1 MAVLLLCILVLPNAT
16 PAHAQTPATSQV
28 KNTAQTT
35 DSFWPKL
42 EVNGPVLAQAFTT
55 GNNPGGY
62 QLESIGIR
70 FGGIDDNEA
79 HLINK
84 LALRLETMS
93 GNNPSGTWVTGLAPP
108 FPLQAHAVNYF
119 TASIRLKPNTTY
131 AAVLTH
137 SNRHAF
143 FDGSGGFWVANTSTD
158 AEDTAESGWSI
169 RHNSRRKSNP
179 NSVWVGNPESL
190 MLDIRAEA
198 VAPAPGIVLAATGGI
213 VEDNFLLL
221 GSGENA
227 PLTEAAGPRRSKTF
241 TVKLKQQPAATTTVN
256 LDLQTGPGVVTFSPA
271 SLTFTTGTW
280 NSTQTVTVTAVDD
293 SFQDEHKREI
303 FKIHLQAW
311 INGLVADHGF
321 VWGMVDDDETI
332 IPPRIQFV
340 SNMGGKNLEL
350 TEAAAGRS
358 KTFTVAPDQAPH
370 EDMKVTLQVTQGTG
384 NIKIDRTSL
393 TFTPAGGV
401 TPQTVTV
408 KAVDDA
414 VYQGSGRSAMV
425 EVTGPNNGF
434 AVSVIVTDD
443 ETLSPPAKMGPPKL
457 TAGDNA
463 LDVAWEAPNNGGAT
477 IFDYHVR
484 YIRTDREGAEW
495 GGWHHYQVDWP
506 SWTPDHER
514 RFWDG
519 NDLKY
524 TIQTDS
530 DYVSNS
536 FTYKVQVK
544 AENLEGHGPWSE
556 IATITLPHRDP
567 PNRPRSLSVRPMSDS
582 RFEVSWLPPR
592 FGPPVEKYK
601 IDYQASNQLVW
612 ISTET
617 GGNVLTWGAS
627 ASLGEGFSVR
637 VRASNAYGDSPWT
650 SVLTFAHQNVPGAVK
665 NVVAM
670 PRTGPTVDPAKPQLE
685 VTWVAPDS
693 NGGSAVTDYHLRYVE
708 KPANPNIELTWSLR
722 NVPKD
727 NQDNV
732 QHLYFIRNLTSG
744 TQYLVQVRAVNA
756 VGAGAWGPSTA
767 MPVTAMG
774 EPQPQQQPQGVVEL
788 IPQNDQE
795 PPQQQQDEP
804 QQQQGEPQQ
813 QQGEAQQQQGE
824 PQQQQEPAE
833 TVDDGEPGEGS
844 DGSSDDDEVIVIV
857 VGVPPVPVGG
867 PPPTE
872 NDEDDGGSDG
882 SSDDDEVIVIVV
894 GVPPVPVG
902 GSSPPSGTGENAEFC
917 EANPDNWTCTEP
929 DSENDEDDWW

>member
-1 MAVLLLCILVLPNAT
+1 MSFGGFGLTPRRLPLALGALAVLLLCILVLPNAT

-143 FDGSGGFWVANTSTD
+143 FDGSGGFWVANTSTN

-350 TEAAAGRS
+350 RPWRDPWASATCSPIRESALRRAPATAEPETQRGRHTWPGLS
-358 KTFTVAPDQAPH
+358 PSAP
-370 EDMKVTLQVTQGTG
+370 VTSALP
-384 NIKIDRTSL
+384 
-393 TFTPAGGV
+393 F
-401 TPQTVTV
+401 
-408 KAVDDA
+408 
-414 VYQGSGRSAMV
+414 GSGCIII
-425 EVTGPNNGF
+425 E
-434 AVSVIVTDD
+434 AVRQ
-443 ETLSPPAKMGPPKL
+443 
-457 TAGDNA
+457 
-463 LDVAWEAPNNGGAT
+463 EA
-477 IFDYHVR
+477 
-484 YIRTDREGAEW
+484 
-495 GGWHHYQVDWP
+495 
-506 SWTPDHER
+506 
-514 RFWDG
+514 
-519 NDLKY
+519 
-524 TIQTDS
+524 
-530 DYVSNS
+530 
-536 FTYKVQVK
+536 
-544 AENLEGHGPWSE
+544 HG
-556 IATITLPHRDP
+556 L
-567 PNRPRSLSVRPMSDS
+567 
-582 RFEVSWLPPR
+582 
-592 FGPPVEKYK
+592 
-601 IDYQASNQLVW
+601 
-612 ISTET
+612 
-617 GGNVLTWGAS
+617 
-627 ASLGEGFSVR
+627 
-637 VRASNAYGDSPWT
+637 
-650 SVLTFAHQNVPGAVK
+650 NVPGV
-665 NVVAM
+665 
-670 PRTGPTVDPAKPQLE
+670 
-685 VTWVAPDS
+685 
-693 NGGSAVTDYHLRYVE
+693 
-708 KPANPNIELTWSLR
+708 
-722 NVPKD
+722 
-727 NQDNV
+727 
-732 QHLYFIRNLTSG
+732 
-744 TQYLVQVRAVNA
+744 
-756 VGAGAWGPSTA
+756 
-767 MPVTAMG
+767 
-774 EPQPQQQPQGVVEL
+774 
-788 IPQNDQE
+788 
-795 PPQQQQDEP
+795 
-804 QQQQGEPQQ
+804 
-813 QQGEAQQQQGE
+813 
-824 PQQQQEPAE
+824 
-833 TVDDGEPGEGS
+833 EPGQE
-844 DGSSDDDEVIVIV
+844 
-857 VGVPPVPVGG
+857 
-867 PPPTE
+867 
-872 NDEDDGGSDG
+872 
-882 SSDDDEVIVIVV
+882 
-894 GVPPVPVG
+894 
-902 GSSPPSGTGENAEFC
+902 
-917 EANPDNWTCTEP
+917 
-929 DSENDEDDWW
+929 